1 MNEPDKQAFL
11 AVYDEHA
18 DGVYRRCLFK
28 TSDKELAQDLTQQA
42 FTKTWNYLQE
52 GKNIRHMKGFVFKTA
67 NNLIKDHY
75 KKKKSISMGDIEEFD
90 PADITDEI
98 ENITAKSEVNE
109 VLRAMGD
116 LKEAD
121 RDVLMLNVV
130 EGHGPKSI
138 ADLKDER
145 ENTVAVR
152 IHRAKKRLREVLG
165 KKTDDEQQG

>member
-1 MNEPDKQAFL
+1 
-11 AVYDEHA
+11 
-18 DGVYRRCLFK
+18 
-28 TSDKELAQDLTQQA
+28 
-42 FTKTWNYLQE
+42 
-52 GKNIRHMKGFVFKTA
+52 
-67 NNLIKDHY
+67 
-75 KKKKSISMGDIEEFD
+75 MGDIEEFD

-98 ENITAKSEVNE
+98 ENITAKSEVNK

-165 KKTDDEQQG
+165 KKTDDEQEG